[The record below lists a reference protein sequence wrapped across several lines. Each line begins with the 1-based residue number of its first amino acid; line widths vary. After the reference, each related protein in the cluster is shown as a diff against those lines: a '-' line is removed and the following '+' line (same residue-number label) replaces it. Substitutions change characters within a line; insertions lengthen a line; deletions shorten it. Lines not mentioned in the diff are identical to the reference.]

1 MTKFIARVN
10 GFTITQR
17 LVGEK
22 ETYFVAKRDAIIHTG
37 KRLSYV
43 EKKAKSHSCLIKAKD
58 VADTDVRTPEWF
70 KIEGK

>member
-17 LVGEK
+17 LVGEP
-22 ETYFVAKRDAIIHTG
+22 ETYFVAKRDAVIHTG

-43 EKKAKSHSCLIKAKD
+43 EKKAKSHSCLK
-58 VADTDVRTPEWF
+58 TPEWF
-70 KIEGK
+70 KPVTPEITAN